1 LVAFL
6 TTGSTLASENLATA
20 TTEEGITTTS
30 TPRPSLFVVV
40 GISNV
45 SMWKYVKG
53 TAKPRKEVAGMPIA
67 RRLETTLY
75 VLDRWLA
82 KVSLPKVDLAFAK
95 NMDAERK
102 AKRAAVAA
110 KIKKLVDERVA
121 EPLANE

>member
-1 LVAFL
+1 MDYSIITKAGL
-6 TTGSTLASENLATA
+6 TTQEIAD
-20 TTEEGITTTS
+20 I
-30 TPRPSLFVVV
+30 V

-75 VLDRWLA
+75 VLDRLLA
-82 KVSLPKVDLAFAK
+82 KGSLPKVDLAFAK